1 MDEYIFFDTDL
12 RDRFVKHAGELGVA
26 CELRDDTMGLI
37 VAVPE
42 DLADDLVDVLEARYD
57 GLQDEQS
64 DLLSQ
69 MEGGLGKL
77 AGFKLVLPDG
87 QTCMVPLQADMA
99 NRLMSCFSLEEI
111 QTLFDTVARS
121 ALDPKDAHLCE
132 ILRAGEKTK
141 R

>member
-1 MDEYIFFDTDL
+1 MDEYIFFDAGL
-12 RDRFVKHAGELGVA
+12 RDRFVKYAQELGVA

-42 DLADDLVDVLEARYD
+42 DLADDLVDALEARYD

-64 DLLSQ
+64 DLMSQ
-69 MEGGLGKL
+69 MEGGLVKL

-121 ALDPKDAHLCE
+121 ALDPQDTHLCE
-132 ILRAGEKTK
+132 ILRADTKTK